1 MDCNRC
7 EYCETTG
14 GLEKVKTYYIQHEG
28 LFNQFNTICN
38 NCHLEAIKT
47 EADDILDSNYNKTK
61 KEIKYCHSVGTK
73 IEDEVLYYK
82 RNLQEAS
89 EYHIK
94 YMIKYQKLL
103 LELSKCKDSITDI
116 ICSLAMNEQRMNIQL
131 ELMNDCSK
139 IVEENNK
146 IESDKVK
153 SDKIKSDLSSRFDST
168 KCKIP
173 ENIKLVD

>member
-1 MDCNRC
+1 
-7 EYCETTG
+7 
-14 GLEKVKTYYIQHEG
+14 
-28 LFNQFNTICN
+28 
-38 NCHLEAIKT
+38 
-47 EADDILDSNYNKTK
+47 
-61 KEIKYCHSVGTK
+61 
-73 IEDEVLYYK
+73 
-82 RNLQEAS
+82 
-89 EYHIK
+89 
-94 YMIKYQKLL
+94 MIKYQKLL

-153 SDKIKSDLSSRFDST
+153 SDKVKNDISSRFDST